1 MIIYSPK
8 NVNPQKFER
17 LTAQIDIA
25 PTLLGMLNFNYRS
38 KFFGYDIFRLE
49 EGRERVFIS
58 TYQSLGYIKNNELI
72 VLQPNRKVSAYQPD
86 FSSGE
91 AKPIQLNE
99 HLKKEAIA
107 NYQQASFLYRNKLYN
122 KIN

>member
-1 MIIYSPK
+1 
-8 NVNPQKFER
+8 
-17 LTAQIDIA
+17 
-25 PTLLGMLNFNYRS
+25 MLNFNYRS

-72 VLQPNRKVSAYQPD
+72 ILQPNRKVSAYKPD

-91 AKPIQLNE
+91 AKPIDVNE
-99 HLKKEAIA
+99 QLKKEAIA